1 MTDLAHHP
9 ASLEKLFHEP
19 SRLAILSALCTARKG
34 LSFTELRDQCHL
46 TDGNLSRHLK
56 ALEAERVVR
65 IRKTFV
71 GDKPRTTVELTHD
84 GLGRFSLYLDTLAAV
99 LQDARRA
106 ARHEPSSRS
115 AAPIPLGSHA

>member
-106 ARHEPSSRS
+106 ARHEPSYFS
-115 AAPIPLGSHA
+115 ATSTPLGSHA

>member
-19 SRLAILSALCTARKG
+19 SRLAILSALCAARKG
-34 LSFTELRDQCHL
+34 LAFTELRDQCHL

-56 ALEAERVVR
+56 ALEEARVVR

-71 GDKPRTTVELTHD
+71 GDKPRTTIELTHD
-84 GLGRFSLYLDTLAAV
+84 GLGRFSLYLDTLTAV
-99 LQDARRA
+99 LQDARHA
-106 ARHEPSSRS
+106 ARHEQSSRS

>member
-106 ARHEPSSRS
+106 ARHEPSSFS
-115 AAPIPLGSHA
+115 ATYTPLGSHA

>member
-1 MTDLAHHP
+1 MTDSAHHP

-106 ARHEPSSRS
+106 ARPEPSSFS
-115 AAPIPLGSHA
+115 ATSTPLGSHA

>member
-106 ARHEPSSRS
+106 ARLEQASFSDTP
-115 AAPIPLGSHA
+115 APLGSHA

>member
-106 ARHEPSSRS
+106 ARHEPSSFS
-115 AAPIPLGSHA
+115 ATSTPFGSHA

>member
-1 MTDLAHHP
+1 MTDSAHHP

-106 ARHEPSSRS
+106 ARHEQASFSDTP
-115 AAPIPLGSHA
+115 APLGSHA

>member
-1 MTDLAHHP
+1 MTDSARHP

-106 ARHEPSSRS
+106 ARHEPSSFS
-115 AAPIPLGSHA
+115 ATSTPLGSHA

>member
-1 MTDLAHHP
+1 MTDSAHHP

-106 ARHEPSSRS
+106 ARHEPSSFS
-115 AAPIPLGSHA
+115 ATATPLGSHA